1 MKCRLIAAGT
11 RLPDWI
17 NAGFHDYQKRLKRP
31 ISIEL
36 VEIPVANRTAGSS
49 AAQAIDK
56 ESRAMLA
63 ALAKDD
69 HVVALEVTGRAMS
82 TAELAAWLSMRM
94 REGGDV
100 AFLIGGPDGL
110 GPAIRQRAAC
120 DWSLSRLTFPH
131 ALVRVML
138 AEQLYRAA
146 SLIAGHPYHR
156 A

>member
-17 NAGFHDYQKRLKRP
+17 NAGFHDYQKRLTKP
-31 ISIEL
+31 ISLEL
-36 VEIPVANRTAGSS
+36 LEIPVATRSAG
-49 AAQAIDK
+49 ANGAQAMQK
-56 ESRAMLA
+56 EGRAMLA
-63 ALAKDD
+63 AVGKDD
-69 HVVALEVTGRAMS
+69 HAVALDVKGRSMS
-82 TAELAAWLSMRM
+82 TEALAAFLRARM

-110 GPAIRQRAAC
+110 SADCRKRAAFS
-120 DWSLSRLTFPH
+120 WSLSALTFPH
-131 ALVRVML
+131 ALVRVIL

-156 A
+156 S